1 MLGPG
6 GLPGQGR
13 VGAPDSG
20 SRGYGRLS
28 RGAAGRGGTVGGRAE
43 GYGTVRTVEAEAV
56 EPDSSR
62 PLRECLVADCG
73 ALPAGADL
81 AGIQTWVREARGPRR
96 PPFRAVPCAGR

>member
-1 MLGPG
+1 
-6 GLPGQGR
+6 
-13 VGAPDSG
+13 V
-20 SRGYGRLS
+20 
-28 RGAAGRGGTVGGRAE
+28 GTVGARAQ

-81 AGIQTWVREARGPRR
+81 AGIQTWVPEARGPRS
-96 PPFRAVPCAGR
+96 PPFRAVPHAGRRRVGGAALCKA